1 MKKSG
6 TEWQQWRGTV
16 QLAGEGF
23 DEITTRV
30 HEFHRAISDIPFKSL
45 APIPALST
53 GAVTTRRVHDTITDG
68 VYTAVRLVGKAV
80 FQTATVVM
88 RESEP
93 LLTSRAAIPHR
104 VRDDLVSAASGLVGD
119 HMARSR
125 NPLTPRLGFR
135 RHGSPL
141 PLRREALAAAYPQA
155 RSHVIVFAHGLCCNE
170 NSWRLY
176 VREDDEQTRP
186 YGERLETE
194 LDASTLYLRY
204 NSGQRI
210 ADNGRALARQL
221 QRLDAHWPV
230 PIERITLVGHS
241 MGGLVVRA
249 AAAEGHARGARWAQT
264 VQQVIC
270 LGSPHLGAPLEQWV
284 HAGIPL
290 LQKFSLSRPL
300 ARVLEVRS
308 VGIRDLRHGSVNPR
322 DRHALA
328 AGETAELPARIAR
341 LPQARYHFIGSTLG
355 TTESDPISQ
364 VIGDGLVRLPSA
376 KAHHLADADTA
387 TLFRMSHM
395 RLLNHPLVYAH
406 LLDALKRD

>member
-1 MKKSG
+1 MKKHGS
-6 TEWQQWRGTV
+6 EWQQWRGTV

-23 DEITTRV
+23 DEITSRV
-30 HEFHRAISDIPFKSL
+30 HEFHRAISDIPFRSL
-45 APIPALST
+45 APIPAVNA
-53 GAVTTRRVHDTITDG
+53 GAATTRVVHDTVTDG

-80 FQTATVVM
+80 FQTAAVVM

-93 LLTSRAAIPHR
+93 LVTRRAAVPHR

-135 RHGSPL
+135 HRGAPL
-141 PLRREALAAAYPQA
+141 PLQRDALAAAYPQA
-155 RSHVIVFAHGLCCNE
+155 RSHVVVFAHGLCCNE

-176 VREDDEQTRP
+176 VREGDEQSRP
-186 YGERLETE
+186 YGERLEADLE
-194 LDASTLYLRY
+194 ASTLYLRY

-221 QRLDAHWPV
+221 QRLNAQWPV
-230 PIERITLVGHS
+230 PIERITLIGHS

-249 AAAEGHARGARWAQT
+249 AAAEGHARHAPWADK

-270 LGSPHLGAPLEQWV
+270 LGSPHLGAPLEKLV

-290 LQKFSLSRPL
+290 LHRFSLSRPL
-300 ARVLEVRS
+300 ARVLDVRS
-308 VGIRDLRHGSVNPR
+308 VGIRDLRHGSVHPR

-355 TTESDPISQ
+355 GSETDPVSQ
-364 VIGDGLVRLPSA
+364 VIGDGLVLLPSA

-406 LLDALKRD
+406 LLDALQLH